1 MCSPL
6 SRVTMTGRFGAVIG
20 FTFSASAVHLPADRR
35 VKQQQRQP
43 RSAKGTRVVSSSTP
57 QHKYAAQ
64 VCYPAADMFPRSSFS
79 AVAITSFLLTIT
91 AQAQLSPAVAAQVDQ
106 AAAHVLETTG
116 VPSASIAIVEDGKL
130 AYVKAYGKAHLP
142 EDGTAALDAT
152 PAMQYSVGSIS
163 KQFTAAA
170 IMLLVEQGKLTLD
183 DPVSKFLP
191 GLTRADE
198 VTVRMVLSHTS
209 GYQDYWPEDYVMT
222 SMLVPTNAQHIL
234 DVWAHKPLDFEPGAK
249 WQYSN
254 TNYVIAGRIVE
265 QLSRDNLIHFL
276 TAHIFTP
283 LSMNGVLNSD
293 AARLPAGDPIGY
305 QRYALGPS
313 RPAPKEGAGWMF
325 AAGELAMSP
334 SDLAKWNISIIQQSL
349 LKPSSYAE
357 MFKPVMLKDGKSSG
371 YGLGFFI
378 RQTDHGTVYE
388 HSGEVSGFVSENVVD
403 ANLKMA
409 ITVLTNEM
417 ASPAAGML
425 TRDIAPLLSMTTR
438 TSQSDAAK
446 QAEEIFTQLQAG
458 KLDRSLL
465 TDYCN
470 AYFSQQAIDDFK
482 SSLAQLGPPASVTQ
496 TADEL
501 RGGMTFRSFKVQF
514 AGEQS
519 KSLSITTYV
528 MPDGKIEQYL
538 VEPND

>member
-1 MCSPL
+1 
-6 SRVTMTGRFGAVIG
+6 
-20 FTFSASAVHLPADRR
+20 
-35 VKQQQRQP
+35 
-43 RSAKGTRVVSSSTP
+43 
-57 QHKYAAQ
+57 
-64 VCYPAADMFPRSSFS
+64 MFPRNSFL
-79 AVAITSFLLTIT
+79 AVAITGFLLTT
-91 AQAQLSPAVAAQVDQ
+91 TSQAQLSPAVAAQIDQ
-106 AAAHVLETTG
+106 AAAHVLDTTG
-116 VPSASIAIVEDGKL
+116 VPSASIAIVENGEL

-170 IMLLVEQGKLTLD
+170 IMFLVEQGKLTLD

-191 GLTRADE
+191 GLTRANE

-234 DVWAHKPLDFEPGAK
+234 DVWAHKPLDFEPGTK

-265 QLSRDNLIHFL
+265 QLSGDNLIHFL
-276 TAHIFTP
+276 TTHIFTP
-283 LSMNGVLNSD
+283 LHMNGVLNTD
-293 AARLPAGDPIGY
+293 AARLPANDPIGY

-334 SDLAKWNISIIQQSL
+334 SDLAKWNISIINQSL
-349 LKPSSYAE
+349 LKPASYAE
-357 MFKPVMLKDGKSSG
+357 MFKPVMLKDGKNSG

-378 RQTDHGTVYE
+378 LESGHGTSYE

-403 ANLKMA
+403 PSRKLA

-417 ASPAAGML
+417 ASPAAGLL
-425 TRDIAPLLSMTTR
+425 TKAIAPLLAATGS
-438 TSQSDAAK
+438 SQSDAAK
-446 QAEEIFTQLQAG
+446 QAEAIFIGLQAG
-458 KLDRSLL
+458 RLDRGLL

-482 SSLAQLGPPASVTQ
+482 SSLAPLGPPASFIQ
-496 TADEL
+496 KADEL
-501 RGGMTFRSFKVQF
+501 RGGMSFRTFKVQF
-514 AGEQS
+514 ASEPS
-519 KSLSITTYV
+519 RSLTITMYI

-538 VEPND
+538 VLPAD